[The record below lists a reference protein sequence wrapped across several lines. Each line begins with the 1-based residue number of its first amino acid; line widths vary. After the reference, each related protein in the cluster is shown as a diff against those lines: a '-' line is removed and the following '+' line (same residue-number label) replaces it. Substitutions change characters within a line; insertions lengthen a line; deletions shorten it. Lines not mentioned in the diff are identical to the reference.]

1 MMTWLLFLDDI
12 GIVVGDID
20 GSLYAKVFQ
29 FTAIQS
35 LPVFILERRGIIV
48 VGAVDCTASVR

>member
-1 MMTWLLFLDDI
+1 MMAWLLFLDDI

-20 GSLYAKVFQ
+20 GGLYAKVFQ
-29 FTAIQS
+29 FTAVQG
-35 LPVFILERRGIIV
+35 LPVFILERRGIVV